1 MKLNEKLSLYDIVVY
16 FLVFLSVV
24 IVTVPVMH
32 IISVSLEPEL
42 LAGKPGR
49 FQILPKEITFG
60 AYGEALA
67 RSDISRA
74 LLNSAYVTLLSA
86 GLGTVCTG
94 MFAYALTF
102 KKLPGKKLI
111 TMIAVFTM
119 AFNVGIIPRYLLLK
133 DLGMLNTLWALIIP
147 PMMWASHMIIMRAFF
162 NSQPASLRESA
173 VIDGA
178 HELTIFFRIIIPLSM
193 PIIAT
198 IFLFYAVTRWNSYFD
213 AVIFIDRRHL
223 KTIQVLLREVLIEH
237 TVEEGESFELGKQYG
252 ENLKMAIAVISIL
265 PIVIV
270 YPFLQKYFVKGS
282 LIGAVKG

>member
-1 MKLNEKLSLYDIVVY
+1 
-16 FLVFLSVV
+16 
-24 IVTVPVMH
+24 MH

-42 LAGKPGR
+42 LAGQPGR
-49 FQILPKEITFG
+49 FQIIPKKITLS
-60 AYGEALA
+60 AYGEALG
-67 RSDISRA
+67 RPDITRA
-74 LLNSAYVTLLSA
+74 LFNSAYVTLFSA
-86 GLGTVCTG
+86 GLGTICTG

-102 KKLPGKKLI
+102 KKLPGKKI
-111 TMIAVFTM
+111 IAIIAVFTM
-119 AFNVGIIPRYLLLK
+119 AFNAGIIPRYLLLK

-173 VIDGA
+173 LIDGA
-178 HELTIFFRIIIPLSM
+178 HELTIFFRIVIPLSM

-223 KTIQVLLREVLIEH
+223 KTIQVLLREVLIEN
-237 TVEEGESFELGKQYG
+237 TVEEGEGFELGKQYG

-265 PIVIV
+265 PIVII